1 VIDLKIP
8 NNPADYGRRFFL
20 KECLYTMFMK
30 RVNKMLLEILE
41 HLRHVIFISNL
52 FVWMYSACAPFI
64 KFLFSAAIA
73 GGFTSVIREQCTIE
87 PSAPNQPVCVNIS
100 TMEDNVLESTEL
112 FTVSLNSSDPGVL
125 VNSTAADATV
135 AIVDDDCE

>member
-1 VIDLKIP
+1 MAKV
-8 NNPADYGRRFFL
+8 FF
-20 KECLYTMFMK
+20 KGMSK
-30 RVNKMLLEILE
+30 GVNKMLLEFLE
-41 HLRHVIFISNL
+41 HLSHVIFISNL
-52 FVWMYSACAPFI
+52 FVMYSACALFI

-100 TMEDNVLESTEL
+100 TVEDNVLESTEL
-112 FTVSLNSSDPGVL
+112 FIVSLNSSDPGVV

-135 AIVDDDCE
+135 AIIDDDCE